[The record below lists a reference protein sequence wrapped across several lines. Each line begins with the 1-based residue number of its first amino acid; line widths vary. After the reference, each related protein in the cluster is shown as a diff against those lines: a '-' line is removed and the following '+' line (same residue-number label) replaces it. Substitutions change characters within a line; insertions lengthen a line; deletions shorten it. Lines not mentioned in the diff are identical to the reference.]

1 MWNFHNRFWTDE
13 DGAITVD
20 WDVLTAAVV
29 ALAGSV
35 ILSIQGGNQSVATN
49 IENNISGITVDSGL

>member
-1 MWNFHNRFWTDE
+1 MLEFNNAFWNDE

-20 WDVLTAAVV
+20 WVVMTAAVV